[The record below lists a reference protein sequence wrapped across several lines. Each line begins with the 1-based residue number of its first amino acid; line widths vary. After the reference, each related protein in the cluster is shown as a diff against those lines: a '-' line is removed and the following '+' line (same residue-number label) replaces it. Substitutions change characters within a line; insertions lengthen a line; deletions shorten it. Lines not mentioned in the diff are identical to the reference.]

1 MGIKIIRC
9 LWGKPDH
16 QFFEKDISSYHQ
28 ECYQTK
34 EVDSK
39 YGLNNQM
46 VIVWDEVNCELME
59 KLGYPY
65 HYMGHSLKFNREFNF
80 YHKLL
85 AIERAMELYDEILFL
100 DWDCY
105 IQKPLDD
112 NFYNLMRGRGDIQ
125 IPLYFYPNEILRQ
138 YETINPKGND
148 FDHYF
153 NMFFYQIIRNGKWK
167 FDNGIVIPNAGFI
180 YLKDKDFPKK
190 LIEIQKVH
198 GITSNIE
205 EVCALIYFNEYIHS
219 TDQYLDTI
227 EPLVCLGKDDL
238 EMEGKQILLNQYS
251 IDKLNKDIYFIHE

>member
-1 MGIKIIRC
+1 MKIIRC

-16 QFFEKDISSYHQ
+16 QFFEKDLNSYHS
-28 ECYQTK
+28 ECYSTK
-34 EVDSK
+34 LSDEK
-39 YGLNNQM
+39 HNLTNQM

-65 HYMGHSLKFNREFNF
+65 HYMGPSLKFNRDFNF

-85 AIERAMELYDEILFL
+85 ALERAMELYDEILFL

-112 NFYNLMRGRGDIQ
+112 NFYKLIRERGDIQ
-125 IPLYFYPNEILRQ
+125 IPLYFYPEEILSQ
-138 YETINPKGND
+138 YNIINPRCNND
-148 FDHYF
+148 THYF

-167 FDNGIVIPNAGFI
+167 FNNGIVIPNAGFI
-180 YLKDKDFPKK
+180 YLRDKSFPKK
-190 LIEIQKVH
+190 LIEIQKVY

-205 EVCALIYFNEYIHS
+205 EVCALIHFNNYIE
-219 TDQYLDTI
+219 TTEQYLDTI

-238 EMEGKQILLNQYS
+238 EMRGKQVLLNKYS
-251 IDKLNKDIYFIHE
+251 IDRLKKDLYFIHE